1 MTFIEQIQSEIIDIP
16 DFPKPGIIFKDIQ
29 PILKDSNLFFHAISG
44 MSRLTKLPDYYI
56 GIESRGFLF
65 ATALAMRNKIGIKL
79 MRKKGKLPPPVI
91 STSYQLEYG
100 NDTLEIQ
107 PGKGSV
113 VIVDDIYATGG
124 TMAAAVELCQNAGY
138 DVIGK
143 LVFIDLTSLHSLT
156 DVKSLIQYA

>member
-1 MTFIEQIQSEIIDIP
+1 MFLNQIKNSITDIP
-16 DFPKPGIIFKDIQ
+16 DFPKPGIVFKDIQ
-29 PILKDSNLFFHAISG
+29 PILKDSNLFFHVISG

-65 ATALAMRNKIGIKL
+65 ATALAMRSKIGIKL

-107 PGKGSV
+107 PGSGSV

-143 LVFIDLTSLHSLT
+143 LVFIDLTSLHPLT
-156 DVKSLIQYA
+156 DVKSLIQYE

>member
-1 MTFIEQIQSEIIDIP
+1 MFLNQIKNSITDIP
-16 DFPKPGIIFKDIQ
+16 DFPKPGVIFKDIQ
-29 PILKDSNLFFHAISG
+29 PILKDSNLFFHVISG

-65 ATALAMRNKIGIKL
+65 ATALAMRSKIGIKL

-107 PGKGSV
+107 PGSGSV

-143 LVFIDLTSLHSLT
+143 LVFIDLTSLHPLT
-156 DVKSLIQYA
+156 DVKSLIQYE

>member
-1 MTFIEQIQSEIIDIP
+1 MFLNQIKNSITDIP
-16 DFPKPGIIFKDIQ
+16 DFPKPGIVFKDIQ
-29 PILKDSNLFFHAISG
+29 PILKDSNLFFHVISG

-65 ATALAMRNKIGIKL
+65 ATALAMRSKIGIKL

-100 NDTLEIQ
+100 NDILEIQ
-107 PGKGSV
+107 PGNGSV

-124 TMAAAVELCQNAGY
+124 TMAAAAELCQNAGY

-143 LVFIDLTSLHSLT
+143 LVFIDLISLHSST
-156 DVKSLIQYA
+156 DVKSLIQYE

>member
-1 MTFIEQIQSEIIDIP
+1 MFLNQIKNSITDIP
-16 DFPKPGIIFKDIQ
+16 DFPKPGIVFKDIQ
-29 PILKDSNLFFHAISG
+29 PILKDSNLFFHVISG

-100 NDTLEIQ
+100 NDILEIQ
-107 PGKGSV
+107 PGNGSV

-124 TMAAAVELCQNAGY
+124 TMAAAAELCQNAGY

-143 LVFIDLTSLHSLT
+143 LVFIDLISLHSST
-156 DVKSLIQYA
+156 DVKSLIQYE